1 MVFAMPSESENI
13 EDKRELKA
21 SLKPRHILMI
31 SIGGTIGAGFFLG
44 IAEPLKSIG
53 ALSTILAYGFAGL
66 VLLGTMMCLSELS
79 TAFPH
84 SGSFQYFAYRLFKTP
99 SLSFMI
105 GWLYWLSWVF
115 SIGASLIAA
124 GLITNEFFPSID
136 VWVWCAFF
144 LLVLIL
150 INAMSA
156 GAFGECE
163 YWLAALKVFAIIF
176 FIFCGIILI
185 GMRIRSTGT
194 LPTLATENGYFP
206 QGWLSAIGCMTVV
219 IYSFQGVELI
229 GNVAGE
235 TKNPEKVIPGV
246 IRGIGARILIF
257 YISAVA
263 ILAFISPNGHFT
275 SAAGPFVDVFNQ
287 LGIPSAETFMKIV
300 ILSASLSGA
309 NSGIYASSRMFW
321 AMANTGMAPKYFG
334 VVSKHHVPLRAI
346 CLCGFFSLVCV
357 LSKHINAY
365 SLFVFLISSTAQVGC
380 LAWMVIGA
388 CQLRYRNLVHRGV
401 MKSNSKI
408 WLSPLYPWTGIFVIA
423 VNAFIIISGWWGED
437 GIEMFLAEM
446 ILVAV
451 IYLCYRFFY
460 KSKNIRFDI

>member
-176 FIFCGIILI
+176 F
-185 GMRIRSTGT
+185 
-194 LPTLATENGYFP
+194 
-206 QGWLSAIGCMTVV
+206 
-219 IYSFQGVELI
+219 VEL
-229 GNVAGE
+229 
-235 TKNPEKVIPGV
+235 
-246 IRGIGARILIF
+246 
-257 YISAVA
+257 
-263 ILAFISPNGHFT
+263 
-275 SAAGPFVDVFNQ
+275 
-287 LGIPSAETFMKIV
+287 
-300 ILSASLSGA
+300 
-309 NSGIYASSRMFW
+309 
-321 AMANTGMAPKYFG
+321 
-334 VVSKHHVPLRAI
+334 
-346 CLCGFFSLVCV
+346 FS
-357 LSKHINAY
+357 
-365 SLFVFLISSTAQVGC
+365 
-380 LAWMVIGA
+380 
-388 CQLRYRNLVHRGV
+388 
-401 MKSNSKI
+401 
-408 WLSPLYPWTGIFVIA
+408 
-423 VNAFIIISGWWGED
+423 
-437 GIEMFLAEM
+437 
-446 ILVAV
+446 
-451 IYLCYRFFY
+451 
-460 KSKNIRFDI
+460 